1 MWYRAGYFIG
11 TTGGCGT
18 VFYSYDVVCHKTG
31 RFDSCTFTYFV
42 LFGKTSLWF
51 VRIGVFFK
59 KITEFTN
66 LWKSGLLFINVIT
79 SQSRAAVARQA
90 HYLEVT
96 GSIPVSATIK
106 QRNKS
111 KYGNRYYEAC

>member
-11 TTGGCGT
+11 TTGGYGT

-51 VRIGVFFK
+51 VRIGVFFQ

-66 LWKSGLLFINVIT
+66 LWKSGLLFINVTT